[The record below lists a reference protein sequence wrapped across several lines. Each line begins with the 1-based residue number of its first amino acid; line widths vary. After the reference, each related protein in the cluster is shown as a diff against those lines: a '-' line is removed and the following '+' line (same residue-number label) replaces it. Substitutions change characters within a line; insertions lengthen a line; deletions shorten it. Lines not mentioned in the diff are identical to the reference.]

1 MLQALRRFRV
11 VVFVVISSL
20 LVPLAYL
27 GLLQASGNF
36 HEVLPGQFY
45 RAAQLSPQYLDAQ
58 IKRFGI
64 KTVLNLR
71 GRLDGEKWYRDE
83 LKVTE
88 ARSVRQ
94 IDFGMSPRQ
103 RLSRES
109 AVELVKLMRD
119 AAKPILVHCRS
130 GADRTGL
137 ATVIYLNQIAGMDEE
152 QAEAQLSM
160 RFGHFGIPLLSPT
173 YAMDES
179 WEDLEQMFGVKDRT

>member
-1 MLQALRRFRV
+1 MPQVLRRFRV
-11 VVFVVISSL
+11 VLFVLISTVLGSL
-20 LVPLAYL
+20 AHL
-27 GLLQASGNF
+27 GFLQASGNF

-71 GRLDGEKWYRDE
+71 GKLDGEQWYRDQ

-88 ARSVRQ
+88 ARGVRQ
-94 IDFGMSPRQ
+94 IDFAMSADQ
-103 RLSRES
+103 RLTRER
-109 AVELVKLMRD
+109 AIELVKLMRD

-137 ATVIYLNQIAGMDEE
+137 ATVIYLNQVAGMDEE

-160 RFGHFGIPLLSPT
+160 RFGHIGIPVLSPT

-179 WEDLEQMFGVKDRT
+179 WEDLEQLFGVKDRT